1 MSAARPTDW
10 SAVDLW
16 ADPVPGDPDVVASFG
31 GMMTRTTETIE
42 TASQSLRRIS
52 YTNVSKASSQV
63 RSQAI
68 NVAAQLD
75 RAHSRTSGAGEAL
88 TTYADRLRE
97 AQKNSEIA
105 LRRAQNAVASRR
117 VAEAMRE
124 EQAKAHNMAG
134 IKRNRMLV

>member
-31 GMMTRTTETIE
+31 GMMTRTAETIE

-75 RAHSRTSGAGEAL
+75 RAHSRTSVEQHPSAARMEMAVEVSDWGVL
-88 TTYADRLRE
+88 W
-97 AQKNSEIA
+97 
-105 LRRAQNAVASRR
+105 LRRLSTGR
-117 VAEAMRE
+117 
-124 EQAKAHNMAG
+124 G
-134 IKRNRMLV
+134 GTGFP